1 MDINWAEVFRIE
13 NAENWLVTSGIR
25 VAAIIVGALIITTV
39 ATFLSRRAERL
50 FDDDDPSTMNA
61 REKRA
66 ATLGKV
72 LRNIIRVATWIIAVL
87 LILRELGVDIAPM
100 LAGVGIAGIAIGFG
114 AQSLV
119 RDIVSG
125 LFILIENQ
133 FDVGD
138 VISAAGVAG
147 KVERITLRATTLRD
161 LEGKVHLIPNGTM
174 AVVTNMTRT
183 FSKFV
188 IDVGVAY
195 KEDVDEVIAVLK
207 EVGDTMN
214 SDEEIGHKIIGP
226 FEVLGVQDF
235 ADSAVVIRAQF
246 TTQPIEQWSIGREYR
261 RRLKKAFDERG
272 ISIPFPQR
280 TLHFAGGDQ
289 QVAVKVSEGGEE
301 SQAAGGK

>member
-1 MDINWAEVFRIE
+1 MGINWAEVFRIE

-25 VAAIIVGALIITTV
+25 VVAIILGAFIISTV
-39 ATFLSRRAERL
+39 ASFLSRRAERL
-50 FDDDDPSTMNA
+50 FDDDDPATMSA

-72 LRNIIRVATWIIAVL
+72 IRNVVRVAAWIIAAL
-87 LILRELGVDIAPM
+87 LILREIGIDIAPM

-119 RDIVSG
+119 RDIVAG

-138 VISAAGVAG
+138 VISTAGVAG

-161 LEGKVHLIPNGTM
+161 AEGKVHIIPNGKM
-174 AVVTNMTRT
+174 DVVTNMTRT

-195 KEDVDEVIAVLK
+195 EEDVDEVMAVLK
-207 EVGDTMN
+207 EVGDRMN
-214 SDEEIGHKIIGP
+214 SDSEIGHKIIGP

-246 TTQPIEQWSIGREYR
+246 TTKPIEQWSIGREYR

-280 TLHFAGGDQ
+280 TLHFADAERR
-289 QVAVKVSEGGEE
+289 VTVKVAEDEI
-301 SQAAGGK
+301 QD